1 MSRSLMIT
9 GGAGFIGTNFTW
21 FWARRHANDS
31 IVVVDALTYAGC
43 AANISGLIESG
54 SVTLATVDIR
64 NEGEISRL
72 IDAHAIDTV
81 VHFAAESHVD
91 RSIDGPANC
100 VSTNVVGTQVL
111 LDCARR
117 AWSRRAGGQ
126 ASCRF
131 HHVSTDEVY
140 GSLELDSPRFSETTA
155 YAPRSP
161 YSASKAASDHL
172 VRAYGNT
179 YGLPWTI
186 SNCSNNYGP
195 YQYPEKLI
203 PQSLALML
211 LGRPVPI
218 YGTGR
223 NVRDWL
229 HVDDHCLALE
239 SILLGDRI
247 GETFN
252 IGGDAERTNIEIV
265 TQLADLLDRAID
277 GNEALR
283 KRYSEC
289 PATAGAN
296 CRSLI
301 EFVRDRPGHDL
312 RYAVD
317 TAKIL
322 GALGFRPTVQLDTGL
337 ARTLQWYLENHDW
350 WTSRLPA
357 ASQTPKQS

>member
-21 FWARRHANDS
+21 FWAARHAGDS
-31 IVVVDALTYAGC
+31 IVVVDALTYAGS
-43 AANISGLIESG
+43 AANIRGLLDSGR
-54 SVTLATVDIR
+54 VTLAAADIR
-64 NEGEISRL
+64 NESEIARL
-72 IDAHAIDTV
+72 FDAHAIDTV

-140 GSLELDSPRFSETTA
+140 GSLDLDSPRFTETTA

-179 YGLPWTI
+179 YGLPWSI

-203 PQSLALML
+203 PQSLAFML
-211 LGRPVPI
+211 LGRPVPV

-239 SILLGDRI
+239 SILLSDQV

-252 IGGDAERTNIEIV
+252 IGGEAERTNIEIV
-265 TQLADLLDRAID
+265 AQLAGPAGQCVRRERSASKSLQGMSRNSRREVPSSHRICPGSSRARPALLCRYYQDRGRARIPAD
-277 GNEALR
+277 
-283 KRYSEC
+283 C
-289 PATAGAN
+289 PARRGAGT
-296 CRSLI
+296 
-301 EFVRDRPGHDL
+301 H
-312 RYAVD
+312 
-317 TAKIL
+317 
-322 GALGFRPTVQLDTGL
+322 
-337 ARTLQWYLENHDW
+337 
-350 WTSRLPA
+350 
-357 ASQTPKQS
+357 TPVVSGES